1 MGNLVATLG
10 PTAHEKK
17 QVDGASSE
25 STGGQFSS
33 TSKLDLKRKMY
44 IQ

>member
-10 PTAHEKK
+10 PTAHEKE

-25 STGGQFSS
+25 SRGAQFSS
-33 TSKLDLKRKMY
+33 TSKMD
-44 IQ
+44 